1 MIHFL
6 GESYMRWHYALL
18 VVALLAAGIYFMSDK
33 FSQYINK
40 EQQTLIDLDWKHPN
54 DKRQYKSL
62 MLPNKLEILLISDP
76 SLNKSAAALDVG
88 VGSLEDPKE
97 HLGLA
102 HFLEHM
108 LFLGTEKY
116 PDIEEYSRYL
126 HSYQGSSNA
135 YTAAENTNYHFEVN
149 HEGFEGS
156 LDRFAQ
162 FFIAPT
168 FNPEYVEREL
178 NAVHSEH
185 QKNLQD
191 DYWRS
196 RMIVRMLHK
205 DGHPRQKFSTGD
217 KNTLGKVNREILM
230 EFHKKHY
237 SANQM
242 KLAILSKYSL
252 DDLTEMVKKYFS
264 EVPNYDRKKLQYDSE
279 IFSGEQLP
287 RLINIKPVK
296 DIKKLTLFFPTPSK
310 DPYWKSKPGSTISHL
325 VGHEG
330 KGSLLS
336 KLKKENLVTSLSTW
350 LESSSYAGMFHVDMT
365 LTEKGVLEKDQ
376 IVQLFF
382 SYIKML
388 TKQGYQHYIYD
399 ERKTMSDIN
408 YVYRDL
414 KEGSYVVAA
423 YASKMHDHPPIE
435 IDRREMLIHEYNEKD
450 FNYFLSMI
458 KPSKMSMVLSTKSV
472 ETDQVEANYKTE
484 YKVEKL
490 PLELVKNWQE
500 ASIDPYFNLPL
511 KNDFIPKKLE
521 ILSSKEKTR
530 PYKLVDNE
538 WGVFWFQQDDFFQLP
553 KANVQLLLFN
563 NKVNIDPKAK
573 IMSLLYT
580 MALSEG
586 LNEWNYDIS
595 LAGLNYTVS
604 RTDRGIQL
612 DFSGYAESIPHL
624 MEELVTKLSTIS
636 IDEKRFESLKN
647 DLKRNIANARL
658 DVAYQQLL
666 YEIKFLSSK
675 SLIHRD
681 EIYDPSNDIDLITP
695 ITLEALKNY
704 ASELY
709 TDLAIEG
716 SAYGSLRPDDLKKA
730 LTSYYT
736 KLNVKPIPEN
746 LRKQVETIKF
756 KPGSPKA
763 KLIAS
768 DSHNHCWGSSAQFG
782 VRDPKLNAAMRV
794 GHAHLK
800 TSFFT
805 ELRTKQQLGY
815 VVYSGLNHSEKALG
829 MLFLV
834 QSSEY
839 NPFLISKKVQ
849 EWRQNALKELEAL
862 TEEQLQ
868 AYKQAVASE
877 LRESDK
883 TMAEKHQT
891 NIFETIILGGQ
902 FQYKEKIAS
911 AVEGLTKENVIST
924 FNRAFSEA
932 AEAYLAVY
940 LYAKKDDSRLE
951 ISEDLIE
958 DSKDYKQSSSIF

>member
-1 MIHFL
+1 
-6 GESYMRWHYALL
+6 MRWHYALL
-18 VVALLAAGIYFMSDK
+18 VVALLAAGIYFMPEKLSK
-33 FSQYINK
+33 YTNK
-40 EQQTLIDLDWKHPN
+40 EQHTLIDLDWKHPN

-62 MLPNKLEILLISDP
+62 TLPNNLEVLLISDP

-88 VGSLEDPKE
+88 VGSLEDPHD

-126 HSYQGSSNA
+126 HSFQGSSNA

-217 KNTLGKVNREILM
+217 KSTLGKVNREILM
-230 EFHKKHY
+230 DFHKKHY

-242 KLAILSKYSL
+242 KLAILSKFSL
-252 DDLTEMVKKYFS
+252 DELSQMVTKYFS
-264 EVPNYDRKKLQYDSE
+264 AVPNYDRKKLEYDSE
-279 IFSGEQLP
+279 IFSSEQLP
-287 RLINIKPVK
+287 RLISIKPVK
-296 DIKKLTLFFPTPSK
+296 DIKKLTLYFPTPSK
-310 DPYWKSKPGSTISHL
+310 DAYWKSKPGSTISHL

-350 LESSSYAGMFHVDMT
+350 LESSSYAGMFQVDMT
-365 LTEKGVLEKDQ
+365 LTEKGVKHTEH
-376 IVQLFF
+376 IIELFF

-388 TKQGYQHYIYD
+388 QKQGYQNYIFE

-408 YVYRDL
+408 YIYRDP
-414 KEGSYVVAA
+414 KEGAYVVAA
-423 YASKMHDHPPIE
+423 YASKMHEHPPIE
-435 IDRREMLIHEYNEKD
+435 IDQREMLIHEYNPDD
-450 FNYFLSMI
+450 FNLFLSML
-458 KPSKMSMVLSTKSV
+458 KPEKISVIVSTKLV
-472 ETDQVEANYKTE
+472 ETDQVEANYKTQ
-484 YKVEKL
+484 YKLEKL
-490 PLELVKNWQE
+490 PPELITRWQQ
-500 ASIDPYFNLPL
+500 AGIDPYFALPQ
-511 KNDFIPKKLE
+511 KNEFIPKKLE
-521 ILSSKEKTR
+521 ILASKQATK
-530 PYKLVDNE
+530 PYKLIDNE

-553 KANVQLLLFN
+553 KANVQLLLYN
-563 NKVNIDPKAK
+563 NKVNTSPESK

-586 LNEWNYDIS
+586 LNEWNYHIH
-595 LAGLNYTVS
+595 LAGLNYSIS

-624 MEELVTKLSTIS
+624 MEELVGKLTSIS

-666 YEIKFLSSK
+666 YELKFLSSK
-675 SLIHRD
+675 TLIHRD
-681 EIYDPSNDIDLITP
+681 EIYDPNNDVDLITP
-695 ITLEALKNY
+695 VSLETLKAFVSK
-704 ASELY
+704 LY

-716 SAYGSLRPDDLKKA
+716 SAYGSLRADELKKA
-730 LTSYYT
+730 ITTYYT
-736 KLNVKPIPEN
+736 NLQVKPIPAAE
-746 LRKQVETIKF
+746 RQQVETIKF
-756 KPGSPKA
+756 IPGTPKA
-763 KLIAS
+763 QLLSS
-768 DSHNHCWGSSAQFG
+768 DSHNHCWGSSVQFG
-782 VRDPKLNAAMRV
+782 VRDPKLNAAIRV

-834 QSSEY
+834 QSSDY
-839 NPFLISKKVQ
+839 NPFMISQKVQ
-849 EWRQNALKELEAL
+849 EWKSNALKELEVL
-862 TEEQLQ
+862 TEEQLKS
-868 AYKQAVASE
+868 YKQAVASE

-891 NIFETIILGGQ
+891 NIFETIILGGK
-902 FQYKEKIAS
+902 FQYKEKIAA
-911 AVEGLTKENVIST
+911 AVENLSKEDVIST
-924 FNRAFSEA
+924 FNKAFSK
-932 AEAYLAVY
+932 AEQAYLSVY
-940 LYAKKDDSRLE
+940 LHAKKDDRHLE
-951 ISEDLIE
+951 SPEGLI
-958 DSKDYKQSSSIF
+958 KDTKAYKQNSLVY

>member
-1 MIHFL
+1 
-6 GESYMRWHYALL
+6 MRWHYALL
-18 VVALLAAGIYFMSDK
+18 VVALLAAGIFFIPGK
-33 FSQYINK
+33 LSQYIYK
-40 EQQTLIDLDWKHPN
+40 ERQALIDLNWKHPN
-54 DKRQYKSL
+54 DKRQYKAL
-62 MLPNKLEILLISDP
+62 TLPNQLEVLLISDP
-76 SLNKSAAALDVG
+76 SLNKSAAAIDVG

-149 HEGFEGS
+149 HDGFEGS

-191 DYWRS
+191 DYWRT
-196 RMIVRMLHK
+196 RMVVRMLHK

-217 KNTLGKVNREILM
+217 KHTLGNVTRKVLLD
-230 EFHKKHY
+230 FHKSHY

-242 KLAILSKYSL
+242 KLTILSKFSL
-252 DDLTEMVKKYFS
+252 DKLTDLVEKTFS
-264 EVPNYDRKKLQYDSE
+264 SVPNYDRKKHKYDSE
-279 IFSGEQLP
+279 IFTVDQLP
-287 RLINIKPVK
+287 RIISIKPVK
-296 DIKKLTLFFPTPSK
+296 DIKKLNLFFPTPSK

-325 VGHEG
+325 IGHEG
-330 KGSLLS
+330 EGSLLS
-336 KLKKENLVTSLSTW
+336 KLKKENLATSLSTW
-350 LESSSYAGMFHVDMT
+350 LESSSYAGMFQVDMT
-365 LTEKGVLEKDQ
+365 LTEKGVQEKER
-376 IVQLFF
+376 IIELFF
-382 SYIKML
+382 SYVKML
-388 TKQGYQHYIYD
+388 RKQGLQHYIYE

-408 YVYRDL
+408 FVYRDL

-423 YASKMHDHPPIE
+423 YASKMHDHPSLE
-435 IDRREMLIHEYNEKD
+435 IDRREMLIHEYSKED
-450 FNYFLSMI
+450 FNFFLNTLTPNRLSA
-458 KPSKMSMVLSTKSV
+458 VFSTKKA
-472 ETDQVEANYKTE
+472 ETDQVEKFYRTQ
-484 YKVEKL
+484 YKVEKISQDHIN
-490 PLELVKNWQE
+490 KWQNVIE
-500 ASIDPYFNLPL
+500 DPYFKLPEE
-511 KNDFIPKKLE
+511 NDFIPKKLE
-521 ILSSKEKTR
+521 ILSSKEKTN
-530 PYKLVDNE
+530 PYKLIDNE
-538 WGVFWFQQDDFFQLP
+538 WGVFWFQQDDYFQLP
-553 KANVQLLLFN
+553 KANVQLLLYN
-563 NKVNIDPKAK
+563 NKVNTSPQAK

-595 LAGLNYTVS
+595 LAGLNYSVS
-604 RTDRGIQL
+604 RSDRGIQL

-624 MEELVTKLSTIS
+624 MEKLVSKLTKIT

-681 EIYDPSNDIDLITP
+681 EIFNPTDDTDLITP
-695 ITLEALKNY
+695 ISLSALRDY
-704 ASELY
+704 ASTLY

-730 LTSYYT
+730 ITSYYT
-736 KLNVKPIPEN
+736 NLKVKPIPVDQ
-746 LRKQVETIKF
+746 RKQVETIRF
-756 KPGSPKA
+756 TPGAPKA
-763 KLIAS
+763 KLISS
-768 DSHNHCWGSSAQFG
+768 DSHNHCWGSSTQFG
-782 VRDPKLNAAMRV
+782 VRDPKLNAAIRV

-815 VVYSGLNHSEKALG
+815 VVYSGLNHSEKSLG

-839 NPFLISKKVQ
+839 NPFLISKKVE
-849 EWRQNALKELEAL
+849 EWKVGALKELESL
-862 TEEQLQ
+862 SEEKLK
-868 AYKQAVASE
+868 AYKQAVATE

-902 FQYKEKIAS
+902 FQYKEKIAT
-911 AVEGLTKENVIST
+911 AVENLSKEAVLTAFRK
-924 FNRAFSEA
+924 AFSEA
-932 AEAYLAVY
+932 EEAYLSVY
-940 LYAKKDDSRLE
+940 LYAKKDDIRPQ
-951 ISEDLIE
+951 IREDLI
-958 DSKDYKQSSSIF
+958 KDGKAYKQEAAAY

>member
-1 MIHFL
+1 
-6 GESYMRWHYALL
+6 MRWHYALL
-18 VVALLAAGIYFMSDK
+18 VVALLAAGIYFMPEKISK
-33 FSQYINK
+33 YINNK
-40 EQQTLIDLDWKHPN
+40 EQQTLIDLNWKHPN

-62 MLPNKLEILLISDP
+62 TLPNKLEILLISDP
-76 SLNKSAAALDVG
+76 SLNKSAASLDVG
-88 VGSLEDPKE
+88 VGSLEDPKD

-205 DGHPRQKFSTGD
+205 EGHPRQKFSTGD
-217 KNTLGKVNREILM
+217 KSTLGKANREILM
-230 EFHKKHY
+230 DFHKMHY

-252 DDLTEMVKKYFS
+252 DELTEMVKKYFS
-264 EVPNYDRKKLQYDSE
+264 SVPNYDRKKLAYDSE
-279 IFSGEQLP
+279 IFSQEQLP
-287 RLINIKPVK
+287 RLISIKPIK

-310 DPYWKSKPGSTISHL
+310 DPFWKSKPGSTISHL

-330 KGSLLS
+330 TGSLLS

-350 LESSSYAGMFHVDMT
+350 LESSSYAGMFQVDMT
-365 LTEKGVLEKDQ
+365 LTEQGVKNKDR
-376 IVQLFF
+376 IIELFF

-388 TKQGYQHYIYD
+388 HNEGYQRYIFE

-435 IDRREMLIHEYNEKD
+435 IDRREMLIHEYSEKD
-450 FNYFLSMI
+450 FKLFLDML
-458 KPSKMSMVLSTKSV
+458 KPNRLSVVLSTKNV
-472 ETDQVEANYKTE
+472 TTDQVEPNYKTE

-490 PLELVKNWQE
+490 SPESVKKWQNV
-500 ASIDPYFNLPL
+500 SIDPYFSLPP

-521 ILSSKEKTR
+521 ILSSKEKTG

-538 WGVFWFQQDDFFQLP
+538 WGTFWFQQDDYFQLP

-563 NKVNIDPKAK
+563 NNVNNNPKSK

-595 LAGLNYTVS
+595 LAGLNYSVS

-624 MEELVTKLSTIS
+624 MEALVSKLSTIT
-636 IDEKRFESLKN
+636 IDEKRFEALKN

-681 EIYDPSNDIDLITP
+681 EIFDPTNNIDLISP
-695 ITLEALKNY
+695 VSLDGLKDY
-704 ASELY
+704 ASSLFS
-709 TDLAIEG
+709 DIAIEG
-716 SAYGSLRPDDLKKA
+716 SAYGSLRPDELKKA
-730 LTSYYT
+730 ITSYYT
-736 KLNVKPIPEN
+736 KLEAKPIPVE

-756 KPGSPKA
+756 NPGSPKA
-763 KLIAS
+763 KLMSS

-782 VRDPKLNAAMRV
+782 VRDPKLNAAIRV

-834 QSSEY
+834 QSSDY

-849 EWRQNALKELEAL
+849 EWKTKAIEELESL
-862 TEEQLQ
+862 TDEQLQ
-868 AYKQAVASE
+868 AYKQAVATE

-902 FQYKEKIAS
+902 FQYKEKIAN
-911 AVEGLTKENVIST
+911 AVENLSKQEVLST
-924 FNRAFSEA
+924 FKKAFSETT
-932 AEAYLAVY
+932 EAYLSVY

-951 ISEDLIE
+951 IRESRIQDAKVYKKESEA
-958 DSKDYKQSSSIF
+958 Y

>member
-1 MIHFL
+1 
-6 GESYMRWHYALL
+6 MRWHYTLL
-18 VVALLAAGIYFMSDK
+18 VVALLATGIYFMPGK
-33 FSQYINK
+33 FSQYLNK
-40 EQQTLIDLDWKHPN
+40 EQQTLIDLNWKHPN

-62 MLPNKLEILLISDP
+62 TLPNNLEILLVSDP
-76 SLNKSAAALDVG
+76 SLNKSAASLDVG

-168 FNPEYVEREL
+168 FNPEFVEREL
-178 NAVHSEH
+178 KAVHSEH

-196 RMIVRMLHK
+196 RMIIRKLHK
-205 DGHPRQKFSTGD
+205 TGHPRQKFSTGD
-217 KNTLGKVNREILM
+217 KNTLSKVNREILM
-230 EFHKKHY
+230 EFHKRHY

-252 DDLTEMVKKYFS
+252 DELSEMVKKYFT
-264 EVPNYDRKKLQYDSE
+264 EVPNYDRKKLEYDSE
-279 IFSGEQLP
+279 IFSNEQLP
-287 RLINIKPVK
+287 RLISIKPIK

-310 DPYWKSKPGSTISHL
+310 EPYWKSKPGSTISHL

-330 KGSLLS
+330 QGSLLS

-350 LESSSYAGMFHVDMT
+350 LESSSYAGMFQVDMT
-365 LTEKGVLEKDQ
+365 LTEKGVAEKDR
-376 IVQLFF
+376 IIELFF

-388 TKQGYQHYIYD
+388 KKQGYQHYIYE

-423 YASKMHDHPPIE
+423 YASKMHDHPPLE
-435 IDRREMLIHEYNEKD
+435 IDRREMLIHEYNDKD
-450 FNYFLSMI
+450 FSLFLNMI
-458 KPSKMSMVLSTKSV
+458 KPNQMSVVLSNKNV
-472 ETDQVEANYKTE
+472 ETDQVETNYGTH

-490 PLELVKNWQE
+490 SPVLVEKWQK
-500 ASIDPYFNLPL
+500 SNIDPYFNLPSI
-511 KNDFIPKKLE
+511 NDFIPKKLE
-521 ILSSKEKTR
+521 ILSSVEKTH

-538 WGVFWFQQDDFFQLP
+538 WGVFWFQQDDYFKLP

-563 NKVNIDPKAK
+563 NKVNTDPKAK

-624 MEELVTKLSTIS
+624 MEELVSKLTTIS
-636 IDEKRFESLKN
+636 IDEKRFDSLKN

-681 EIYDPSNDIDLITP
+681 EIYNPSSDIDLITP
-695 ITLEALKNY
+695 VTLNALKEY
-704 ASELY
+704 VSKLY
-709 TDLAIEG
+709 SDIGIEG
-716 SAYGSLRPDDLKKA
+716 SAYGSLRPDDLQKA
-730 LTSYYT
+730 IQTYYT
-736 KLNVKPIPEN
+736 KLKVKPIPEA

-756 KPGSPKA
+756 KAGNPKA

-782 VRDPKLNAAMRV
+782 LRDPKLNAAIRV

-815 VVYSGLNHSEKALG
+815 VVYSGLNHSEKSLG

-834 QSSEY
+834 QSSDY
-839 NPFLISKKVQ
+839 NPFLISNKVEQ
-849 EWRQNALKELEAL
+849 WKDSALKELETL
-862 TEEQLQ
+862 SEEQLQ

-891 NIFETIILGGQ
+891 NIFETIILEGQ

-911 AVEGLTKENVIST
+911 AVESLNKEKVLSA
-924 FNRAFSEA
+924 FKQAFSQE
-932 AEAYLAVY
+932 AEAYLSVY
-940 LYAKKDDSRLE
+940 LYSKKDQSRLE
-951 ISEDLIE
+951 IREELIN
-958 DSKDYKQSSSIF
+958 DVKAYKQGSAIF